1 VTEDSFLW
9 GLFVVI
15 ILLDLYFSAI
25 KAAFTYARLPYL
37 LNLKEQNESD
47 LHRAIKVMERPRVR
61 TTLRLAVLTTHLLTG
76 GLLVLLLSR
85 SVLKDSNAWIYFL
98 CLLGALFVLAILEYL
113 IEGVVLKSP
122 ESAVLKLARPALAL
136 DFLYAPLAWLTTTLL
151 GEKASVATLETMTEA
166 ELRNWVEEGQP
177 QGSLEKGERQM
188 IYSIFHFGDTFAR
201 EVMVPRVDVLA
212 VDVTST
218 IGEARQAL
226 LDSGHSRVPVFEET
240 VDNVI
245 GLLYAK
251 DLLAVQNDNLTLDSQ
266 RQILREAYFV
276 PEAKKVDE
284 LLEEMQARGVHMA
297 LVVDEY
303 GGVAGVVT
311 LEDIVEEIVGEIR
324 DEYDEEE
331 ENLYQLIDDHEYIFS
346 GRISLDD
353 FNELM
358 ESHVSA
364 ENADSLGGFIY
375 GELGHVPLMGETISV
390 DGITL
395 KVEDVIGRR
404 ILKVRAKI
412 NQPINLLGD
421 NGYAD

>member
-1 VTEDSFLW
+1 MTEDSFLW
-9 GLFVVI
+9 GLFTVI

-37 LNLKEQNESD
+37 LSLKENEENNLD
-47 LHRAIKVMERPRVR
+47 RAIKVMERPRVR
-61 TTLRLAVLTTHLLTG
+61 TTMRLAVLTTHLLAG

-85 SVLKDSNAWIYFL
+85 SVLKESNTWIYIL

-113 IEGVVLKSP
+113 IEGAVLKSP

-136 DFLYAPLAWLTTTLL
+136 DFIYTPLAWVTTALL

-166 ELRNWVEEGQP
+166 ELRNWVQEGQP

-226 LDSGHSRVPVFEET
+226 LDSGHSRVPVFEDT

-251 DLLAVQNDNLTLDSQ
+251 DLLAVQNDNLSLDSQ

-284 LLEEMQARGVHMA
+284 LLAEMQARGVHMA

-324 DEYDEEE
+324 DEYDEKE

-353 FNELM
+353 FNEM
-358 ESHVSA
+358 MDSHILA

-390 DGITL
+390 DGIIL

>member
-1 VTEDSFLW
+1 MTEDSFLW
-9 GLFVVI
+9 GLFAVI
-15 ILLDLYFSAI
+15 ILLDLYISAI

-37 LNLKEQNESD
+37 LSLKEQNESD
-47 LHRAIKVMERPRVR
+47 LDRAIKVMERPRVR
-61 TTLRLAVLTTHLLTG
+61 TTLRLAVMTTHLLAG
-76 GLLVLLLSR
+76 GLLVLGLSR
-85 SVLKDSNAWIYFL
+85 SVFKDANTWIFVL
-98 CLLGALFVLAILEYL
+98 CLVGALFILALLEYL
-113 IEGVVLKSP
+113 IEGAVLKNP
-122 ESAVLKLARPALAL
+122 ESAVLKLARPALVL
-136 DFLYAPLAWLTTTLL
+136 DFVYIPLAMMTTALL

-226 LDSGHSRVPVFEET
+226 LNSGHSRVPVFEDT

-266 RQILREAYFV
+266 RQILRGAYFV

-324 DEYDEEE
+324 DEYDEKEE
-331 ENLYQLIDDHEYIFS
+331 YLYQLINEHEYLFS

-353 FNELM
+353 FNEM
-358 ESHVSA
+358 MDSRVFA

-375 GELGHVPLMGETISV
+375 GELGHVPLQGETITI

-395 KVEDVIGRR
+395 KVENVIGRR
-404 ILKVRAKI
+404 ILKVRATKD
-412 NQPINLLGD
+412 QPISLSGD
-421 NGYAD
+421 EAYAD

>member
-9 GLFVVI
+9 GLFTVI

-37 LNLKEQNESD
+37 LSLKENEENNLD
-47 LHRAIKVMERPRVR
+47 RAIKVMERPRVR
-61 TTLRLAVLTTHLLTG
+61 TTMRLAVLTTHLLAG

-85 SVLKDSNAWIYFL
+85 SVLKESNTWIYIL

-113 IEGVVLKSP
+113 IEGAVLKSP

-136 DFLYAPLAWLTTTLL
+136 DFIYTPLAWVTTALL

-166 ELRNWVEEGQP
+166 ELRNWVQEGQP

-226 LDSGHSRVPVFEET
+226 LDSGHSRVPVFEDT

-251 DLLAVQNDNLTLDSQ
+251 DLLAVQNDNLSLDSQ

-284 LLEEMQARGVHMA
+284 LLAEMQARGVHMA

-324 DEYDEEE
+324 DEYDEKE

-353 FNELM
+353 FNEM
-358 ESHVSA
+358 MDSHILA

-390 DGITL
+390 DGIIL

>member
-1 VTEDSFLW
+1 MTEDSFLW
-9 GLFVVI
+9 GLFAVI
-15 ILLDLYFSAI
+15 ILLDLYISAI

-37 LNLKEQNESD
+37 LNLKEQDESNLD
-47 LHRAIKVMERPRVR
+47 RAIKVMERPRVR
-61 TTLRLAVLTTHLLTG
+61 TSLRLAVTTTHLLAG
-76 GLLVLLLSR
+76 GLLVLGLSR
-85 SVLKDSNAWIYFL
+85 SILQGASTWIFIL
-98 CLLGALFVLAILEYL
+98 WLVGALFILALLEYL

-122 ESAVLKLARPALAL
+122 ESAVLKLANPALVL
-136 DFLYAPLAWLTTTLL
+136 DFIYTPLAWLTTALL

-226 LDSGHSRVPVFEET
+226 LNSGHSRVPVFEDT

-266 RQILREAYFV
+266 RQILRGAYFV

-324 DEYDEEE
+324 DEYDEKEE
-331 ENLYQLIDDHEYIFS
+331 YLYQLINEHEYLFS

-353 FNELM
+353 FNDLM
-358 ESHVSA
+358 ESHVVT

-375 GELGHVPLMGETISV
+375 GELGHVPLQGETITI

-395 KVEDVIGRR
+395 KVENVIGRR
-404 ILKVRAKI
+404 ILKVRATKD
-412 NQPINLLGD
+412 QPISLSGD
-421 NGYAD
+421 EAYAD